1 MRPLRLIVVV
11 ALMSIGNARGQETT
25 PTFPLG
31 DVVGVPTSDVAGS
44 PNSLARRPS
53 LGTRLA
59 TWRPI
64 SRWLSRTLATQETVA
79 APATV
84 DPSQPAGGTDATAP
98 PAPAVNPAE
107 GDPGA
112 TQPARGDPARATA
125 AGTEGTS
132 PGSVPISA
140 NPAAVD
146 IIAGT
151 GALGRLLGFDKD
163 SGIRLGGL
171 WIGDTSGV
179 LSGGKNPGAW
189 AFNSLTIADLNL
201 DMEKLFG
208 LTGGSFGIEFLQF
221 TGQNTNGLA
230 GAFPGFDSIEAGPPF
245 LRNQLYELWYRQTL
259 FDDKLIIRIGKSVP
273 TYDFNNVSRPVPV
286 GDDPSAAI
294 PAVTALAYTPVFVN
308 PTMLGVIPGYY
319 NSATGI
325 TATLAPTKSVY
336 LNYGAYDGNAANP
349 NPALN
354 GTGLSG
360 PQFNGYYF
368 HIGEFGYS
376 YRVGEER
383 KPGNFGVGVWGQT
396 GKLNNFYGGPQLNGA
411 LGMYLF
417 GAQRLWYRNPGVD
430 NSGVSGFYQYGVND
444 SNALHARQ
452 YVGGGLTAFGLIP
465 GRPDDSFGAGLNC
478 TWLTGGVYSANAFYG
493 EPYGTPLTNQMR
505 PSQLMFQCY
514 YQMKVVNGVFFQTN
528 LTDIPTPGIPSQTA
542 NHPSFPN
549 ALAITL
555 RLTVLF

>member
-1 MRPLRLIVVV
+1 MRPLRVVVVV
-11 ALMSIGNARGQETT
+11 ALLSIGNLRGQETT
-25 PTFPLG
+25 PTPPAAEAVRAPAG
-31 DVVGVPTSDVAGS
+31 EVPGS

-53 LGTRLA
+53 WGARLA

-64 SRWLSRTLATQETVA
+64 SRWLSRTSGTQETVA

-84 DPSQPAGGTDATAP
+84 ALAQPVGGTDAI
-98 PAPAVNPAE
+98 APAAPTVNPAE

-112 TQPARGDPARATA
+112 TPPVPGDRARTTA

-208 LTGGSFGIEFLQF
+208 LTGGSFGMEFLQF

-245 LRNQLYELWYRQTL
+245 ERNQLYELWYRQVL
-259 FDDKLIIRIGKSVP
+259 FDDRLIIRIGKSVP
-273 TYDFNNVSRPVPV
+273 TFDFNNVVRPVPV
-286 GDDPSAAI
+286 GDDPSAVI

-325 TATLAPTKSVY
+325 TATLAPIKSIY
-336 LNYGAYDGNAANP
+336 LNYGVYDGNAANP
-349 NPALN
+349 NPALRN
-354 GTGLSG
+354 TGLSG
-360 PQFNGYYF
+360 PHFNGYYF
-368 HIGEFGYS
+368 HIGEFGYA
-376 YRVGEER
+376 YRLGEQR

-396 GKLNNFYGGPQLNGA
+396 GKLQNFTGGFSEGA
-411 LGMYLF
+411 DGAYLF
-417 GAQRLWYRNPGVD
+417 GSQRLWFRHPGVD
-430 NSGVSGFYQYGVND
+430 SSGVSGFYQFGANN
-444 SNALHARQ
+444 SNALLARY
-452 YVGGGLTAFGLIP
+452 YVGGGLTAFGLVP
-465 GRPDDSFGAGLNC
+465 ARPDDSFGAGLNC
-478 TWLTGGVYSANAFYG
+478 TWLTGGTSAAGALY
-493 EPYGTPLTNQMR
+493 PPDTPMPNQLR

-514 YQMKVVNGVFFQTN
+514 YQMKLVNGVFFQTN
-528 LTDIPTPGIPSQTA
+528 LTDIPTPGIPTLTTGR
-542 NHPSFPN
+542 PSFPN

-555 RLTVLF
+555 RLTFLF